1 MLAAVPGRGVGG
13 WGGKASPK
21 QGSGGELG
29 AGWCARMRARGCRGP
44 GRAHLGE
51 VEGCDDPPE
60 PVAESLE
67 QAETHQQA
75 DG

>member
-1 MLAAVPGRGVGG
+1 MLAAVPGRRGC
-13 WGGKASPK
+13 
-21 QGSGGELG
+21 GGELG
-29 AGWCARMRARGCRGP
+29 ASSCARACVRRP

-67 QAETHQQA
+67 QAEAH
-75 DG
+75 